1 MTTQTSL
8 VPPKIGQVRDAFVRS
23 DPSRRLGPDDLS
35 RLRKFVTW
43 CGVSTSMEAVPPFK
57 IEEFLAA
64 QTNTSQPPR
73 LYMPALKAFFA
84 YALEQGMVESDPMR
98 VVRLPRGAGIAAKR
112 SAGAT
117 SAAPP
122 RAAAAPPTPSSN
134 GDTPESG
141 AGAGAGAGAGG
152 VNEEVVYLSRE
163 RLGAMQVELE
173 RLKNDERHRI
183 SQMLH
188 EAIKDGDLSE
198 NAAYDDAKMRQGL
211 LEARIRDLESKV
223 RHAEI
228 IEDQVGGSSGVGVG
242 SNVRLVEVASGDQ
255 LDYQVVGPE
264 ETNPRSGKISH
275 RSPVGRAI
283 LGKAAGDEVEVA
295 TPGGAVRYRIVS
307 VD

>member
-1 MTTQTSL
+1 MTTQTPL
-8 VPPKIGQVRDAFVRS
+8 APPKIGQVRDAFVRS
-23 DPSRRLGPDDLS
+23 DSSRRLGPDDLS

-84 YALEQGMVESDPMR
+84 FALEQGMAESDPMR
-98 VVRLPRGAGIAAKR
+98 VVRLPRGAGSATKR
-112 SAGAT
+112 SATAT
-117 SAAPP
+117 QATAP
-122 RAAAAPPTPSSN
+122 RAAPSPPPPSSN
-134 GDTPESG
+134 GDTPDG
-141 AGAGAGAGAGG
+141 GAGAGAGAGG

-163 RLGAMQVELE
+163 RLGAMQAELE

-228 IEDQVGGSSGVGVG
+228 IEDQVGGASGVGVG

>member
-1 MTTQTSL
+1 MTTQTPL
-8 VPPKIGQVRDAFVRS
+8 APPKIGQVRDAFVRS
-23 DPSRRLGPDDLS
+23 DSSRRLGPDDLS

-84 YALEQGMVESDPMR
+84 FALEQGMAESDPMR
-98 VVRLPRGAGIAAKR
+98 VVRLPRGAGSATKR
-112 SAGAT
+112 SATAT
-117 SAAPP
+117 QATAP
-122 RAAAAPPTPSSN
+122 RAAPSPPPPSSN
-134 GDTPESG
+134 GDTPDG
-141 AGAGAGAGAGG
+141 GAGAGAGAGG

-163 RLGAMQVELE
+163 RLGAMQAELE

-228 IEDQVGGSSGVGVG
+228 IEDQVGGASGVGVG

-283 LGKAAGDEVEVA
+283 LGKAPGDEVEVA

>member
-64 QTNTSQPPR
+64 QTKTSQPPR

-98 VVRLPRGAGIAAKR
+98 VVRLPRGAGSAAKR
-112 SAGAT
+112 STSAT
-117 SAAPP
+117 SVAPP
-122 RAAAAPPTPSSN
+122 RTAASSTPSSN
-134 GDTPESG
+134 GDTSESG
-141 AGAGAGAGAGG
+141 AGSGAGTGG